1 MLLGTTT
8 IPRGTMRQATSLV
21 AATLL
26 VAGSLGCS
34 GGDGEESIDAEAA
47 TMIGE
52 ALPG

>member
-8 IPRGTMRQATSLV
+8 IPGGTMRQASLV

-34 GGDGEESIDAEAA
+34 GGDGEESTDAEAA
-47 TMIGE
+47 TTIGE
-52 ALPG
+52 ALAG

>member
-8 IPRGTMRQATSLV
+8 IPGGTMRQASLV

-34 GGDGEESIDAEAA
+34 GDGDESTDAEA
-47 TMIGE
+47 TTTIGE
-52 ALPG
+52 ALAG